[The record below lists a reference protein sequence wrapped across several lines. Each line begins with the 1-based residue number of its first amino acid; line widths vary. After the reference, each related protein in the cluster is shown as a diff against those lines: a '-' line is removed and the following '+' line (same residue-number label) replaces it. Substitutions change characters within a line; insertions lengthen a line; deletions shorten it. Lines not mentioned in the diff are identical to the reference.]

1 MRLKKWTKEEEQ
13 RLKENAYMPM
23 RELVAIMPG
32 RNRKTIYWKLGELG
46 INRQTYKRYDK
57 NEDDYIINNYDKKG
71 NREIAKFLNRTEKS
85 VAKRMIVLGL
95 NRDSE
100 ILKKLAKNNKGCF
113 KKGSTNSLAYLN
125 GTLHLAYDERYNYY
139 YYRIKYNG
147 KMIRYSRYLYEVF
160 HNVKLKTTDVIIHKD
175 GNPLNIM
182 IDNLEL
188 VDRKQ
193 NLDRNINSDNAFIKR
208 ILRVS
213 DEETI
218 EMIKK
223 EAMPVVELKRAQIKL
238 NQKLKET
245 CKTS

>member
-13 RLKENAYMPM
+13 LLKENAFLPM
-23 RELVAIMPG
+23 RELVALLPD
-32 RNRKTIYWKLGELG
+32 RCRKTIYWKLGVLG
-46 INRQTYKRYDK
+46 INRQTFKRYDK
-57 NEDDYIINNYDKKG
+57 TEDDYIKENYSSKG
-71 NREIAKFLNRTEKS
+71 NREIAKFLKRTEKS
-85 VAKRMIVLGL
+85 IAKRMIVLGL

-113 KKGSTNSLAYLN
+113 KKGVTNSLAYLN
-125 GTLHLAYDERYNYY
+125 GTLHLAYDDRDNYY

-175 GNPLNIM
+175 GNPLNVM

-193 NLDRNINSDNAFIKR
+193 NLDRNINSDDAFIRR
-208 ILRVS
+208 ILRVT

-238 NQKLKET
+238 NQKLKEK
-245 CKTS
+245 CKTN